1 MPELLE
7 HVSDFLDLPKGFALD
22 KQSFDDATDTPE
34 EKQKKVDEA
43 DEKTTAAAE
52 LSKTLAESKVR
63 GLERVKGMFASGAA
77 LADPA
82 VLSKLRPTLQR
93 QRSNDLNDLK
103 RASSTASS
111 LSGPSQEVTALLQKL
126 LTAH

>member
-7 HVSDFLDLPKGFALD
+7 HVSVFLDLPKGFALD

-63 GLERVKGMFASGAA
+63 GLERVKGMFESAGAHA
-77 LADPA
+77 YP
-82 VLSKLRPTLQR
+82 LRATIQR
-93 QRSNDLNDLK
+93 QKSFQSQ
-103 RASSTASS
+103 SSQVNAHPHNTYIIQSS
-111 LSGPSQEVTALLQKL
+111 YC
-126 LTAH
+126 